1 MSLTANEA
9 YVAASAI
16 FPEHDG
22 RRFGL
27 SGASD
32 GGWTVSLTDEAGR
45 VLKVIL
51 VDAEGNAEE
60 ASAGPAQMSGAVGI
74 EY

>member
-9 YVAASAI
+9 YLAAAAI
-16 FPEHDG
+16 FPDHDG

-32 GGWTVSLTDEAGR
+32 GGWKVSLTDAGGS

-51 VDAEGNAEE
+51 VDADGNAEE
-60 ASAGPAQMSGAVGI
+60 APAGPAQVSGAVGI
-74 EY
+74 ND